1 MKLTKEQQ
9 AQFGRLLSIWRTDIA
24 AFALDV
30 FGVELRPK
38 QIEFAEAFRKNSLV
52 TFKGGVG
59 FGKTT
64 VMAII
69 VWWSL
74 FCHDDVKV
82 TIFGP
87 TDSQLENGIWNELNI
102 LYDKMDK
109 FLRDQWE
116 VQSEKIERKTNPSTC
131 YARRRVI
138 NKDNPSSIS
147 GIHAANNFFL
157 VDEASGV
164 PDEAFDLAL
173 QNHLDSD
180 PNPKLILVSNP
191 KYRSGFFYRTWE
203 DHSIS
208 DDWVKVHGKMTD
220 NPNVTPERLAQA
232 ERRYGGKGS
241 NGYIIN
247 VLGEF
252 PDSDEEGLIPAW
264 HVNVAVDNAEAIP
277 SPSRPIFWG
286 VDPAGP
292 GKDRTIILKRQDNKV
307 LEMPVERQG
316 FTITQLSYLIRDMWR
331 ALPHDERERTIIA
344 VDANGLGRGLAAN
357 LRDFGMRV
365 HAVTTQ
371 SSPTKGRDAQGR
383 EQFAKLRDQL
393 WWEARE
399 WFATENVSI
408 PNCDPLIKELK
419 SISWAFDGAGRTKVE
434 GKLEMKK
441 RLKMSPDYADA
452 LCLTFAVDETRYFGK
467 YSWSQPL
474 APRDLRWAE

>member
-1 MKLTKEQQ
+1 MQQ
-9 AQFGRLLSIWRTDIA
+9 AQFARLLSIWRTDIA

-30 FGVELRPK
+30 FGVTLRPK
-38 QIEFAEAFRKNSLV
+38 QIEFAEAFRDNMLV

-64 VMAII
+64 VMAVT

-87 TDSQLENGIWNELNI
+87 TDSQLENGIWNELI
-102 LYDKMDK
+102 KLHDRMDR
-109 FLRDQWE
+109 FLHDQWE
-116 VQSEKIERKTNPSTC
+116 VQAEKIERKTNPSTC

-147 GIHAANNFFL
+147 GLHARNNFFL
-157 VDEASGV
+157 VDEASGG

-180 PNPKLILVSNP
+180 PNPKLVLVSNP

-203 DHSIS
+203 DASIS
-208 DDWVKVHGKMTD
+208 GDWTKVHGKMTD
-220 NPNVTPERLAQA
+220 NPDVTPERLARA
-232 ERRYGGKGS
+232 ERRYGGKGT

-252 PDSDEEGLIPAW
+252 PDNDEEGLIPAW
-264 HVNVAVDNAEAIP
+264 HINMAVDNDEAIP
-277 SPSRPIFWG
+277 SPSRPIFIG
-286 VDPAGP
+286 IDPAGP
-292 GKDRTIILKRQDNKV
+292 GKDRTVILKRHDNV
-307 LEMPVERQG
+307 VPEMPIAKQVMS
-316 FTITQLSYLIRDMWR
+316 ITQLAYFVREMWR
-331 ALPHDERERTIIA
+331 AMPSDERARVVFA
-344 VDANGLGRGLAAN
+344 VDANGLGRGLYDN
-357 LRDFGMRV
+357 LRDFGLPV

-383 EQFAKLRDQL
+383 QQFAKLRDQL
-393 WWEARE
+393 WWEVKE

-408 PNCDPLIKELK
+408 PKCDELIKELK
-419 SISWAFDGAGRTKVE
+419 SPTWGIDPGGRTKVE
-434 GKLEMKK
+434 GKIEMRK
-441 RLKMSPDYADA
+441 RLKVSPDYADA
-452 LCLTFAVDETRYFGK
+452 LCLTFAVDHNRYFGK
-467 YSWSQPL
+467 YSWSKPIEYG
-474 APRDLRWAE
+474 DLRHLE